1 MIELPI
7 AACSVNKFYRSVGHR
22 VIISKDGREF
32 KKKIDLLLNNYS
44 KIVGE
49 VKLTLHF
56 YFKDNRKHRDI
67 DNYCKVIIDCLKNK
81 LFDDDDEIM
90 ELNVKKFIGCGFD
103 RIGIDVIALTD
114 DEKNYLKELKLGGD
128 NIKKEK
134 AKAKKELDKLKK
146 IKEKNENK
154 EVDIN
159 KEKNDNITLEK
170 PKKVK
175 KTKLSKI
182 EQQLN
187 I

>member
-44 KIVGE
+44 KITGE

-56 YFKDNRKHRDI
+56 YFRDNRKHRDI

-103 RIGIDVIALTD
+103 RIDIDVVALTD
-114 DEKNYLKELKLGGD
+114 EEKNYLKELKIGGD
-128 NIKKEK
+128 NIKKQK
-134 AKAKKELDKLKK
+134 AKEKKELDKLKK
-146 IKEKNENK
+146 L
-154 EVDIN
+154 
-159 KEKNDNITLEK
+159 KEKNDSEKIDINEKKNDNNILNK
-170 PKKVK
+170 PKIK
-175 KTKLSKI
+175 KTKSVKI
-182 EQQLN
+182 EHQFNL
-187 I
+187 